1 MLLLDI
7 GNSRCKWALLKNG
20 DWLRHGV
27 LENAALPSLSTVIGN
42 LPTHTR
48 VVVSN
53 VAGERVAAT
62 LREHLAALQCEP
74 MFIRSEAERCGVRNA
89 YRVPQQLGSDRWA
102 ALIAARHRVSGA
114 SLVVNCGTAT
124 TVDALSAQGE
134 FLGGLILPGLAL
146 MLNSLN
152 ANTAQLAEQ
161 SGDLLDFPHD
171 TAAAMLSGAVRATQG
186 AIRHQFDLLQ
196 QRAGSVRCL
205 VSGGAADKVMPGLPV
220 PCEQDPHLVLRGLQI
235 LGEDKA

>member
-7 GNSRCKWALLKNG
+7 GNSRCKWALLENG

-27 LENAALPSLSTVIGN
+27 LENAALASLPTAIGS

-48 VVVSN
+48 VMVSN
-53 VAGERVAAT
+53 VAGEQVAAT

-74 MFIRSEAERCGVRNA
+74 EFIRAEAERCGVRNA
-89 YRVPQQLGSDRWA
+89 YRAPQQLGSDRWV
-102 ALIAARHRVSGA
+102 ALIAARHRVSA
-114 SLVVNCGTAT
+114 ACLVVNCGTAT

-134 FLGGLILPGLAL
+134 FLGGLILPGLSL
-146 MLNSLN
+146 MLNSLH

-161 SGDLLDFPHD
+161 AGDLQDFPRD
-171 TAAAMLSGAVRATQG
+171 TAAAMLSGVVRATQG
-186 AIRHQFDLLQ
+186 AIRHQLALLQ
-196 QRAGSVRCL
+196 QHAGGARCL
-205 VSGGAADKVMPGLPV
+205 VSGGAADKIMPGLSV
-220 PCEQDPHLVLRGLQI
+220 PCEQEPYLVLRGLQI